1 MLKKSVLP
9 KVGTGANRE
18 SESLTIFHNIGQQTR
33 LNGIS
38 TITPVMVKSDEI
50 ERFDNS
56 FNNNLTSENYPA
68 GYESP
73 EHVVKEERRALMRFK
88 ALRFYKFN
96 NRRGFK
102 SKVNENLEQM
112 YNLNNC

>member
-1 MLKKSVLP
+1 MLKRSVLP
-9 KVGTGANRE
+9 KFNGQPNRD
-18 SESLTIFHNIGQQTR
+18 SESLTISHNIGQQTR

-38 TITPVMVKSDEI
+38 TITPVMVNSDEI

-56 FNNNLTSENYPA
+56 YNNNLTTENYLDA
-68 GYESP
+68 YESP
-73 EHVVKEERRALMRFK
+73 EQLVKEERRALMRFK

-102 SKVNENLEQM
+102 SKINENLEQM
-112 YNLNNC
+112 YN